1 MASLIDTSTSSSRKG
16 GTISSMVERFRFAS
30 PMSREE
36 REKQRLNSS
45 AIAPESEF
53 WWTRKDGVP
62 PVSAVDTSIRDTETS
77 SKPPN
82 GQDTAQQSAP
92 AQDDGNAGSLHASFA
107 SYLSESS
114 VSTQQPQYRYSSS
127 NSAPIDA
134 A

>member
-45 AIAPESEF
+45 ATAPESEF

-62 PVSAVDTSIRDTETS
+62 PVSSIVEANVRDAESGGKLSGQS
-77 SKPPN
+77 S
-82 GQDTAQQSAP
+82 GESAP
-92 AQDDGNAGSLHASFA
+92 VPDDSGAGSLHASFA
-107 SYLSESS
+107 SYLSETS
-114 VSTQQPQYRYSSS
+114 VSTQQPQYRYSTG